1 MRTHSSVCSAAA
13 NQDLLWIFADLET
26 HWSTDYSIRK
36 LDPPSYILDPRFEAI
51 MMGTA
56 IGNEEPALLDGPD
69 IPYWLADLPD
79 NVAMVS
85 HNALFDMAILSWR
98 YDYRPR
104 VIVDTVSIA
113 RTLLG
118 HQYRHVDLATLAA
131 HYGLQKG
138 DAVQK
143 SKGLTRAEIIATGL
157 YSELAGY
164 CLQDVRI
171 CRTIALDL
179 IPKLPPEEI
188 ILQDMIARCA
198 VDPALK
204 LDTGLLAEHHGE
216 ILLEKQ
222 KVLAHAM
229 RHGLACKDQ
238 LMSNPQFAEL
248 LQSKGIVPPMKISN
262 TTGESTYAFAKK
274 DPQFLELQNH
284 DDPGVQAL
292 IEARLTFKS
301 TGEETRTA
309 RMLNIA
315 SLDFP
320 FHGGTNTMP
329 IPLVVGAAHTHR
341 LGGGWQL
348 NAQNWG
354 RTSPIRKAIL
364 APEGFK
370 IVAADS
376 SQIEARMN
384 AWFCGQTDLVEQ
396 FRSGEDVYASFASEV
411 YGFRVTKDT
420 HPRERRVG
428 KTGILQL
435 GYQSG
440 PAKFKDTLWV
450 DTFNDPDGAVE
461 ITDDDAQEVVSTYRT
476 KYSKIS
482 RMWRWLHYTAIPI
495 LAGEGAYIQQLKKH
509 VTALEFG
516 PVKFSK
522 GLVTGPDLGSGQGLC
537 LYYDNLREEDEQWL
551 FDYGGSTEKLY
562 GGKLLENT
570 IQFLARLVVMSAA
583 VRLKKPLEL
592 YSSRLTH
599 SSHDEIVYI
608 VPNEH
613 VSVAA
618 KMIEQ
623 EMTRP
628 PIWAPTLPLACEIGI
643 AVNYGDAK

>member
-1 MRTHSSVCSAAA
+1 MPDSLPVCSAAA
-13 NQDLLWIFADLET
+13 NQDPLWIFVDLET
-26 HWSTDYSIRK
+26 HWSADYSIRK

-51 MMGTA
+51 MMGVA
-56 IGNEEPALLDGPD
+56 FGNNDPGIIDGPD
-69 IPYWLADLPD
+69 IGGWLHSLPA
-79 NVAMVS
+79 NVIMVS

-98 YDYRPR
+98 YGYRPR

-118 HQYRHVDLATLAA
+118 HVYRHVDLATLAA
-131 HYGLQKG
+131 HYGLAKG
-138 DAVQK
+138 DALAK
-143 SKGLTRAEIIATGL
+143 TKGMTRAEIVSSGL
-157 YSELAGY
+157 WSELAGY
-164 CLQDVRI
+164 CLNDVRV
-171 CRTIALDL
+171 CRTIAMDL
-179 IPKLPPEEI
+179 IPKLPPEEL
-188 ILQDMIARCA
+188 ILHDMVARCA

-216 ILLEKQ
+216 ILLEKE

-229 RHGLACKDQ
+229 RHGLVCKEQ

-248 LQSKGIVPPMKISN
+248 LQSKGIVPPMKVSN
-262 TTGESTYAFAKK
+262 TTGESTFAFAKK

-315 SLDFP
+315 TLDFP
-320 FHGGTNTMP
+320 FHGTGTMP

-364 APEGFK
+364 APEGYQ

-376 SQIEARMN
+376 AQIEARMN
-384 AWFCGQTDLVEQ
+384 AWFCGQTDLVEE
-396 FRSGEDVYASFASEV
+396 FRKGEDVYANFASEI
-411 YGFRVTKDT
+411 YGRRVTKTSD
-420 HPRERRVG
+420 PRARRIG

-440 PAKFKDTLWV
+440 ALKFKDTLWV
-450 DTFNDPDGAVE
+450 DTFSDPDGAVE
-461 ITDDDAQEVVSTYRT
+461 ITDDEAQEVVSTYRS
-476 KYSKIS
+476 KYRKIS

-495 LAGEGAYIQQLKKH
+495 LAGEGAYIRSLGKR

-522 GLVTGPDLGSGQGLC
+522 GLVEGPDLGSGRGLS
-537 LYYDNLREEDEQWL
+537 LYYDDLREEDGQWM
-551 FDYGGSTEKLY
+551 STFGQSKEKLY
-562 GGKLLENT
+562 GGKLLENI

-583 VRLKKPLEL
+583 VRLKKPLEQ
-592 YSSRLTH
+592 YTSRLTH

-613 VSVAA
+613 VSVVS

-628 PIWAPTLPLACEIGI
+628 PTFAPTLPLACEIGV